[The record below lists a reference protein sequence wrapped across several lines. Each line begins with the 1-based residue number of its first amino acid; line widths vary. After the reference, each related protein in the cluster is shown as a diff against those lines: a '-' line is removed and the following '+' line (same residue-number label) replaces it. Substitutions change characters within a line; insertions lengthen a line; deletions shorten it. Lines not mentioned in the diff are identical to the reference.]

1 MIKIFDLHPHYNFL
15 WDIKQMRDGKEPV
28 DLDKIFNGVHS
39 IIESYD
45 NEVEELENKTFEY
58 DSLDHMMIEL
68 YEKIMFRLKHAK
80 ELGIG
85 FDIYREKF
93 NPNHIRGLLVSE
105 DGVEALD
112 SDEYTYNMSSVV
124 FSEKWKEEFTKL
136 KDKREELIRV
146 ERKREIERNRILN
159 SDEYKEYI
167 KLKEKIDK
175 ALELC

>member
-15 WDIKQMRDGKEPV
+15 WDIKQMRGGKEPV

-39 IIESYD
+39 IIDSYD

-58 DSLDHMMIEL
+58 DSLDDMMIEL

-80 ELGIG
+80 ELDIG
-85 FDIYREKF
+85 FEIYKEKF
-93 NPNHIRGLLVSE
+93 NPNFIQGLLISE
-105 DGVEALD
+105 DGVEVLD
-112 SDEYTYNMSSVV
+112 NDECVYNIPSVV
-124 FSEKWKEEFTKL
+124 FSENWKEEFSKL
-136 KDKREELIRV
+136 KDKKDELVKIEKEREA
-146 ERKREIERNRILN
+146 ERNRILN

-175 ALELC
+175 ALESC